1 VIVERNVV
9 VPMRDGMLLRADV
22 YRPDGDAPAPAILG
36 RTPYDRT
43 FGPTPP
49 SIVDPERAVAAGIA
63 LVCMDVRG
71 QHGSDG
77 EFHPFRAEGADGYD
91 SVEWVAAQDW
101 CDGAVA
107 MAGRSYAA
115 ATQWLAAAARP
126 PHLRAIAPVVVG
138 SNYFDGWV
146 YQGGAFQLGFNLFWV
161 QIMAGRGKRTK
172 LEEQYK
178 HLPLRTAPL
187 VRDSPSGRFY
197 REWLDH
203 PTLDDYW
210 RALSIDAGYRD
221 VAVPA
226 FNIGGWYDI
235 FLGGTLEN
243 FQRMRREGASERAR
257 SRTRLLVGPWAHGS
271 TYGAYPDHSFDAFAK
286 QDSVDLTGAQLEFL
300 SEELFRR
307 QPGEGPATQAAG
319 AASQAAEPPAPVR
332 IFVMGANRWRDEP
345 DWPLARAEEQRW
357 FLHSDGDGAGA
368 GGTLSPIAPA
378 REPADAFR
386 FDPRDPAPTI
396 GGPTSL
402 PGRFMRTNAGPLD
415 QRPLEGRADVLSYTT
430 EPLNQELEVTGPLS
444 LRLYA
449 ATSADD
455 ADFVAKLCDVEPDGF
470 SRILAE
476 GVLRARFREG
486 FEREC
491 AIEPGRPYEYAI
503 DLKATSN
510 LFLRGHRIRLL
521 VTSSSFP
528 RFDRNAGTG
537 ARPGDGREQDL
548 RAAEQTIFHDGERAS
563 HLLLPVVPGGRLHR
577 SSPIW

>member
-1 VIVERNVV
+1 MIVESNVV

-22 YRPDGDAPAPAILG
+22 YRPDGDAVVPAILG

-187 VRDSPSGRFY
+187 VHDSPSGRFY

-203 PTLDDYW
+203 PTLDEHW
-210 RALSIDAGYRD
+210 RALSIDARYHD
-221 VAVPA
+221 VEVPA

-235 FLGGTLEN
+235 FLGGTLES
-243 FQRMRREGASERAR
+243 FSRMRREAGSERAR

-271 TYGAYPDHSFDAFAK
+271 TYGAYPDHSFETFCK
-286 QDSVDLTGAQLEFL
+286 QDSVDLTAAQLEFL
-300 SEELFRR
+300 GHELFDRR
-307 QPGEGPATQAAG
+307 PAEAPGGEAAAPEAPAAATAPAEAPAPG
-319 AASQAAEPPAPVR
+319 ARAPGARAPVR
-332 IFVMGANRWRDEP
+332 IFVMGVNRWRDEP
-345 DWPLARAEEQRW
+345 DWPLARAEQQRW
-357 FLHSDGDGAGA
+357 FLHGEGNGGAAGGAKVEAGTA

-378 REPADAFR
+378 QEPADVFR

-430 EPLNQELEVTGPLS
+430 EPLHEELEVTGPLS

-449 ATSADD
+449 ATSARD

-491 AIEPGRPYEYAI
+491 AVEPGRPYEYAI

-510 LFLRGHRIRLL
+510 VFLPGHRIRLL

-537 ARPGDGREQDL
+537 ARSRR
-548 RAAEQTIFHDGERAS
+548 RA
-563 HLLLPVVPGGRLHR
+563 
-577 SSPIW
+577 

>member
-1 VIVERNVV
+1 VIVESNVV

-22 YRPDGDAPAPAILG
+22 YRPDGDATGPAILG

-187 VRDSPSGRFY
+187 VHDSPSGRFY

-203 PTLDDYW
+203 PTLDEHW
-210 RALSIDAGYRD
+210 RALSIDARYHD
-221 VAVPA
+221 VEVPA

-243 FQRMRREGASERAR
+243 FSRMRREAGSERAR

-271 TYGAYPDHSFDAFAK
+271 TYGAYPDHSFETFSK
-286 QDSVDLTGAQLEFL
+286 QDSVDLTAAQLEFL
-300 SEELFRR
+300 GQELFG
-307 QPGEGPATQAAG
+307 PGPEEAPATEASTAEAAPPPAPG
-319 AASQAAEPPAPVR
+319 APAPVR
-332 IFVMGANRWRDEP
+332 IFVMGVNRWRDEP
-345 DWPLARAEEQRW
+345 DWPLARAEQQRW
-357 FLHSDGDGAGA
+357 FLHSDGDGAQS
-368 GGTLSPIAPA
+368 GGTLTALAPA
-378 REPADAFR
+378 QEPADVFR

-430 EPLNQELEVTGPLS
+430 EPLQEELEVTGPLS
-444 LRLYA
+444 LTLHA
-449 ATSADD
+449 ATSAED
-455 ADFVAKLCDVEPDGF
+455 ADWVAKLCDVEPDGF

-486 FEREC
+486 LQREC
-491 AIEPGRPYEYAI
+491 AVEPGRPYEYAI

-510 LFLRGHRIRLL
+510 VFLPGHRIRLL

-537 ARPGDGREQDL
+537 APPGDGREEDL
-548 RAAEQTIFHDGERAS
+548 RTAEQTIFHDGERAS
-563 HLLLPVVPGGRLHR
+563 HLLLPVIPRG
-577 SSPIW
+577 